1 MSWRLI
7 LRPKPYFHSRIPL
20 AESFL
25 HPHAY
30 DWQNIDKRGGQL
42 RYHGHQAATVGGVL
56 YRYDWHTCLK
66 PSNPY
71 SSNRF
76 CPSQLPTMFTTLS
89 RRRCLFPQSLAPAGA
104 SFPLETCNSS
114 PLEICSSLQVGKFAV
129 EMLLGRCQVDT
140 NICNCSCKNGKFVSG
155 TGVLDKTALCDDCIH
170 PIYLH
175 DQFTGK

>member
-89 RRRCLFPQSLAPAGA
+89 RRRCLFPQILAPAGA
-104 SFPLETCNSS
+104 SSPLETCNSS
-114 PLEICSSLQVGKFAV
+114 PLEIRSSLQVGKFAV

-140 NICNCSCKNGKFVSG
+140 NICKCSCKNGNFVSG